1 MPTSVPSAFRYQR
14 LRRRVLL
21 GVTLVILLIVGLV
34 SWQIASSYLAA
45 KNSARAQVESFVH
58 AIDAH
63 VAHSLELVDLSLIG
77 FAQSIGVMPLA
88 QRNSADAINS
98 LLLAQ
103 GAGVSR
109 NFRVLY
115 IDAQGKGIATGINLP
130 VGNATYADRDYFQA
144 HVLLDQGRFVGTPL
158 VGRISGTRMF
168 PISRRV
174 QDPTGKFLGV
184 IVALMDASAFA
195 KVFDSARFN
204 EDMLVTLVHRNG
216 HIIARSPEFVRSFN
230 LSLSQSNLFKRL
242 QHASSGVYEGPSSL
256 DTDNHIYSYQTVA
269 HMPLVVSIGISSHA
283 WNSTLVRNLAW
294 GLTGI
299 ALVIGLLLSSAR
311 LALRA
316 YQRLARSE
324 SNYRLLYTEIQ
335 QTEQKLASSEHR
347 LRTITDNVPALITY
361 IDPLHVLRFCNG
373 TFQEWVGQMPQDLI
387 DRPIKEIMGEEQ
399 YQLHRQLILRAL
411 AGERVSV
418 DTNVRLKGVPQCLQ
432 TIYVPDRLA
441 DGSVVGIYTLSTD
454 VTELKEKEQLL
465 EQMARYDALTG
476 LPNRREL
483 NTRLADAIHRSQ
495 RSGLPLNV
503 MFLDI
508 DHFKS
513 INDQHGHATGDAVLQ
528 EFSRRLQASL
538 RSTDTVARLA
548 GDEFVILLEQTHTAT
563 DACTVAAKILA
574 AMQPVMHTAAAAVQV
589 STSIGICHA
598 RTLEKSAEE
607 LLSLADEALYEAKAA
622 GRNNYVLKQ
631 C

>member
-21 GVTLVILLIVGLV
+21 GVTLVILLIVSLV
-34 SWQIASSYLAA
+34 SWQIASSYWAA
-45 KNSARAQVESFVH
+45 KNSARAQVEGFVH

-63 VAHSLELVDLSLIG
+63 VAHSIELVDLSLIG
-77 FAQSIGVMPLA
+77 FAQSIAVMPPA
-88 QRNSADAINS
+88 ERNSPEAINN

-103 GAGVSR
+103 GAGVSP

-115 IDAQGKGIATGINLP
+115 IDAQGTGIGTGRNLP
-130 VGNATYADRDYFQA
+130 VGNVSYRDRDYFQA
-144 HVLLDQGRFVGTPL
+144 HALLDQGRFVGSPL

-168 PISRRV
+168 PVSRRV
-174 QDPTGKFLGV
+174 EDKTGEFLGV
-184 IVALMDASAFA
+184 VVALMDASAFA
-195 KVFDSARFN
+195 RVFDSARFN
-204 EDMLVTLVHRNG
+204 EDMLITLVHRNG
-216 HIIARSPEFVRSFN
+216 HIIARSPEFARSFD

-269 HMPLVVSIGISSHA
+269 HMPLVVSIGISSRA
-283 WNSTLVRNLAW
+283 WNSTLMRNLAW

-299 ALVIGLLLSSAR
+299 VLVIVLLLSSAR

-316 YQRLARSE
+316 YQRLALSE
-324 SNYRLLYTEIQ
+324 SNYRLLYIEIQ
-335 QTEQKLASSEHR
+335 KAEQRLASSEHR

-373 TFQEWVGQMPQDLI
+373 TFQEWTGRVPQDLMG
-387 DRPIKEIMGEEQ
+387 RPMEEIMGKEQ
-399 YQLHRQLILRAL
+399 YVLHRQWIMRAL

-418 DTNVRLKGVPQCLQ
+418 ETQARLKGVPQCLQ
-432 TIYVPDRLA
+432 TIYVPDRLE

-513 INDQHGHATGDAVLQ
+513 INDQHGHAAGDAVLQ
-528 EFSRRLQASL
+528 EFARRLQASL

-548 GDEFVILLEQTHTAT
+548 GDEFVILLEQTHTHA

-574 AMQPVMHTAAAAVQV
+574 AMQPVMQTTAAAVQI

-598 RTLEKSAEE
+598 RTAEKSAEE